1 MNCHKAHTSGNFCTL
16 QNFTPFLNLRGKK
29 GKSILIKLFPTQ
41 IYKTFSIF
49 KYTAKSFRKCRD
61 KGIKLKTLTTELYAT
76 N

>member
-29 GKSILIKLFPTQ
+29 GKSILTELFPIQ

-49 KYTAKSFRKCRD
+49 KYTANLLENAETKVS
-61 KGIKLKTLTTELYAT
+61 